1 MNRYTVITLFPELL
15 HAFRDT
21 GIVARCQS
29 RGLVSI
35 ETITPRAFTS
45 DRRATVDDSPYG
57 GGPGMVMMAAP
68 LRAAIEAAR
77 ATAPP
82 ALVIYMSPQGRRFQQ
97 RDVARLAA
105 CPHLVLVAGRYEGID
120 ERLLARDIDE
130 EWSVGDFVLSGGEV
144 PAMLM
149 IDAIVRTLPEALGD
163 ERSAQED
170 SFSGGLLDHPHYTR
184 PEVLDGEA
192 VPPVLLSG
200 HHAAIIAW
208 RRQQRLG
215 RTWERRPDLL
225 AAVGLNVGDQALLD
239 AYRRAVKECSDETKN
254 SG

>member
-21 GIVARCQS
+21 GIVGRCQS
-29 RGLVSI
+29 RGLVAI
-35 ETITPRAFTS
+35 ETINPRTYTS

-68 LRAAIEAAR
+68 LRAAIAAAR
-77 ATAPP
+77 AATPSS
-82 ALVIYMSPQGRRFQQ
+82 LVIYMSPQGRRFQQ
-97 RDVARLAA
+97 RDVPRLAA
-105 CPHLVLVAGRYEGID
+105 CPHLVMVAGRYEGID

-149 IDAIVRTLPEALGD
+149 IDAIVRTLPDALGD

-170 SFSGGLLDHPHYTR
+170 SFSDGLLDHPHYTR
-184 PEVLDGEA
+184 PEVLDGVA

-200 HHAAIIAW
+200 HHADITAW
-208 RRQQRLG
+208 RRQQRIG
-215 RTWERRPDLL
+215 RTWDRRPDLL
-225 AAVGLNVGDQALLD
+225 PAAGLSAADRLLLD
-239 AYRRAVKECSDETKN
+239 AYRRARQESSED
-254 SG
+254 

>member
-1 MNRYTVITLFPELL
+1 VNRYTVITLFPELL

-21 GIVARCQS
+21 GIVGRCQS
-29 RGLVSI
+29 RGLIAI
-35 ETITPRAFTS
+35 ETINPRSFTN
-45 DRRATVDDSPYG
+45 DRRSTVDDSPYG
-57 GGPGMVMMAAP
+57 GGPGMVMLAAP
-68 LRAAIEAAR
+68 LRAAIAAAR

-97 RDVARLAA
+97 RDVPRLAA
-105 CPHLVLVAGRYEGID
+105 SRHLVLVAGRYEGVD

-149 IDAIVRTLPEALGD
+149 IDAIVRTLPDALGD

-170 SFSGGLLDHPHYTR
+170 SFSDGLLDHPHYTR

-200 HHAAIIAW
+200 HHAAITAW
-208 RRQQRLG
+208 RRQQRIG

-225 AAVGLNVGDQALLD
+225 PVAGLSAADQALLD
-239 AYRRAVKECSDETKN
+239 AYRRAREESSDD
-254 SG
+254 

>member
-1 MNRYTVITLFPELL
+1 MVKRYTVITLFPELL
-15 HAFRDT
+15 HAFRDI
-21 GIVARCQS
+21 GIVGRCQS
-29 RGLVSI
+29 RSLVAI
-35 ETITPRAFTS
+35 ETINPRSFTS

-57 GGPGMVMMAAP
+57 GGPGMVMQAAP

-77 ATAPP
+77 VAASP

-105 CPHLVLVAGRYEGID
+105 RSHLVFVAGRYEGID

-149 IDAIVRTLPEALGD
+149 IDAIVRTLPDALGD

-170 SFSGGLLDHPHYTR
+170 SFSDGLLDHPHYTR
-184 PEVLDGEA
+184 PEILDGES

-200 HHAAIIAW
+200 HHAAITAW
-208 RRQQRLG
+208 RRQQRIG
-215 RTWERRPDLL
+215 RTWARRPDLL
-225 AAVGLNVGDQALLD
+225 PAAGLSAADQALLD
-239 AYRRAVKECSDETKN
+239 AYRRALEES
-254 SG
+254 SGD